1 MKPELMNVLALAYL
15 GDSVFEVYVR
25 EYLLVEKGIAKPD
38 ALQRASKSFVSA
50 KAQAAF
56 MQEAL
61 QRQWLSDEEIRIYK
75 RGRNAKSRHVPKNTP
90 LITYNQ
96 STGFET
102 LIGHLYLLK
111 REERI
116 VEIFELFK
124 MYVDENEKKMRKI

>member
-1 MKPELMNVLALAYL
+1 MRPELMNVLALAYL
-15 GDSVFEVYVR
+15 GDGVFEVYVR
-25 EYLLVEKGIAKPD
+25 EYLLVEKGIMKPD
-38 ALQRASKSFVSA
+38 VLQREAKAFVSA

-56 MQEAL
+56 MHEAIEK
-61 QRQWLSDEEIRIYK
+61 QWLSEEEIGIYK

-111 REERI
+111 ENDRI
-116 VEIFELFK
+116 AEIFHLFK
-124 MYVDENEKKMRKI
+124 VFVSENEKKLRQI

>member
-116 VEIFELFK
+116 IEIFELFK